1 MGEYVGAEQVLVE
14 LWVKDRIAT
23 VADRLEEIALGLSA
37 RVYSEAAPKDA
48 EFPVIIFQCQDPP
61 RDVRGVGT
69 FTVMVDTLYLVK
81 AVAQVDDYAELAP
94 IASALND
101 ALTTPTGGSIG
112 TGTVLTS
119 VREEQFSM
127 PEFDEGEQWRHLGG
141 MYRIQA
147 QG

>member
-1 MGEYVGAEQVLVE
+1 MGEYVGAEQLLVE
-14 LWVKDRIAT
+14 LWVRSRIAT
-23 VADRLEEIALGLSA
+23 VNAALEEIDLGLSA
-37 RVYSEAAPKDA
+37 RVYSEAAPKGA
-48 EFPVIIFQCQDPP
+48 VFPVIIFQCQDPP

-94 IASALND
+94 IASLLHE
-101 ALTTPTGGSIG
+101 ALTTSTGGSVG

-119 VREEQFSM
+119 VREQQFSM
-127 PEFDEGEQWRHLGG
+127 PEFEEGEQWRHLGG

>member
-1 MGEYVGAEQVLVE
+1 MAEYVGAEQVLVE
-14 LWVKDRIAT
+14 LWLRAQIAT
-23 VADRLEEIALGLSA
+23 VNAALEEIALGLST

-48 EFPVIIFQCQDPP
+48 TFPVIIFQCQDPP

-69 FTVMVDTLYLVK
+69 FTVMIDTLYLVK
-81 AVAQVDDYAELAP
+81 AVAQVDNYAELAP
-94 IASALND
+94 IASALHG
-101 ALTTPTGGSIG
+101 ALTTSVGGAVGDGS
-112 TGTVLTS
+112 VLTS
-119 VREEQFSM
+119 VREAQFSM